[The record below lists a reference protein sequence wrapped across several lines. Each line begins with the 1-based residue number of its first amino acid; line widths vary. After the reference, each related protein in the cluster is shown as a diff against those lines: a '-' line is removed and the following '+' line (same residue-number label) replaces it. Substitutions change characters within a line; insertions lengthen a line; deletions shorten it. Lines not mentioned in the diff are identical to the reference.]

1 MSARIGRTGRCESAS
16 TDEDE
21 SGRTRATAIAPTR
34 SRRRHLITFSA
45 GIALAMALGAAFVLP
60 AGAIGRENI
69 PPAFISVHTRAID
82 LSWRGESVL
91 VRAQVENS
99 TSCRLVLAHRSEVR
113 AHFSRRWRSCANGR
127 FTERIRFGPN
137 LATSAHLARLRLI
150 AKNRFGGIVAR
161 NLTIHLHVHHSTEK
175 PSSRASQS
183 STGPLTSDTSTN
195 SITPTAN
202 AQQSSSWA
210 GYVSTIDSPATAVSA
225 TWTVPS
231 VTCGSGISWLGTWV
245 GVDGAES
252 SGPGTKLLFQDGIY
266 SYCLSGQQQ
275 NEAWWESYPGAA
287 NALGTVD
294 TGDTISASV
303 WQTSGGWMWS
313 VTDETTG
320 ASYQSSQPVS
330 YSGPAGTAEWIVE
343 DPGAPTEPFVDAFS
357 PITFTNMTM
366 ATADGSSFTAGST
379 WQMVQNGHAVATPAE
394 SAAVIASNHTL
405 TVRSGN

>member
-1 MSARIGRTGRCESAS
+1 MPSRPGQARS
-16 TDEDE
+16 
-21 SGRTRATAIAPTR
+21 
-34 SRRRHLITFSA
+34 
-45 GIALAMALGAAFVLP
+45 
-60 AGAIGRENI
+60 
-69 PPAFISVHTRAID
+69 
-82 LSWRGESVL
+82 
-91 VRAQVENS
+91 
-99 TSCRLVLAHRSEVR
+99 
-113 AHFSRRWRSCANGR
+113 
-127 FTERIRFGPN
+127 
-137 LATSAHLARLRLI
+137 
-150 AKNRFGGIVAR
+150 
-161 NLTIHLHVHHSTEK
+161 
-175 PSSRASQS
+175 
-183 STGPLTSDTSTN
+183 
-195 SITPTAN
+195 
-202 AQQSSSWA
+202 
-210 GYVSTIDSPATAVSA
+210 
-225 TWTVPS
+225 
-231 VTCGSGISWLGTWV
+231 
-245 GVDGAES
+245 
-252 SGPGTKLLFQDGIY
+252 LLFQDGIY